1 MFQFRD
7 AIFPNCERCHATVGR
22 GPRGLFP

>member
-7 AIFPNCERCHATVGR
+7 AILPKCEYCHVTVGR
-22 GPRGLFP
+22 GPRGLSK